1 MHLFLGKQGLFESE
15 FVFVSCGD
23 FDGNHLKREARD
35 KRFFVPNYLQRWI
48 NIKKAFPKHLLSPN
62 DNEKPTDFSKFGA
75 LKDLRAK
82 VRGMPDMLDLCGLE
96 LEGRH
101 HSGIDDAKNI
111 ARVAISLLKKGWEPS
126 QGMI

>member
-1 MHLFLGKQGLFESE
+1 M
-15 FVFVSCGD
+15 
-23 FDGNHLKREARD
+23 KREARD

-48 NIKKAFPKHLLSPN
+48 NIKKAFPRHLLLPN
-62 DNEKPTDFSKFGA
+62 EQPTDFSKFGA
-75 LKDLRAK
+75 LKDLK
-82 VRGMPDMLDLCGLE
+82 PQVRGMPDMLTLCDLE